1 MSCPAVLWGMDPLV
15 HVPMQLMIFQVKSL
29 SRVPDQDGIFCHH
42 SHPVRMVEVMGVVS
56 IVQRATKYISYT
68 LDDGTGAIQ
77 CIMWIPDH
85 YQSVQHTSAAPWLQP
100 HDLGQ
105 LVRIVGQPT
114 EYKGLMQITFQPG
127 QASLCHDPNDETV
140 FRLRVLNQES
150 LVYSKNIILPENVY
164 LQAANNMA
172 NARAGNI
179 THEDP
184 RTRQEKVT
192 RDILLDRIRVWVA
205 GRQEF
210 SLLDLQGDE
219 QIEHMASEVVLG
231 TCSNIHPN
239 QVTAH
244 VDKLLTECVLQL
256 LSEKMV
262 EYKDEV
268 TMEFRVLKARCAVRN
283 PMVTNGSAQEI
294 IIVLDDSDEDTTML
308 ST

>member
-29 SRVPDQDGIFCHH
+29 SRVPDQD
-42 SHPVRMVEVMGVVS
+42 V
-56 IVQRATKYISYT
+56 
-68 LDDGTGAIQ
+68 DDGTGAIQ

-172 NARAGNI
+172 NARA
-179 THEDP
+179 
-184 RTRQEKVT
+184 
-192 RDILLDRIRVWVA
+192 
-205 GRQEF
+205 
-210 SLLDLQGDE
+210 
-219 QIEHMASEVVLG
+219 EHMASEVVLG